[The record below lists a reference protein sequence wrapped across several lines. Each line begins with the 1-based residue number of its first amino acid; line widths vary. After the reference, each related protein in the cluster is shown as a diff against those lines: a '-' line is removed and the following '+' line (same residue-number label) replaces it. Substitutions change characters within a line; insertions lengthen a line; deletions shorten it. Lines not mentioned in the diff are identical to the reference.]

1 MQKEIE
7 ILAKYE
13 PWFHS
18 AVYADYMRALWQ
30 SDFDILI
37 PIYEK
42 WTGVKAD
49 GNMTCSKCKLNFI
62 RKLGKLYYKNKEEY
76 EKQSK
81 YTKGESHSKEREE
94 DRQHN
99 PTGTTNNKQQSKRSC
114 NTTGQRC
121 QPKAN
126 KNTKK

>member
-1 MQKEIE
+1 MQKDLE

-18 AVYADYMRALWQ
+18 AVYSDYMRALWK

-42 WTGVKAD
+42 WTGAKAK
-49 GNMTCSKCKLNFI
+49 GNMTCPKCKLNFI
-62 RKLGKLYYKNKEEY
+62 RELGKLYYKNKEY

-81 YTKGESHSKEREE
+81 QTEGESHSEERESI
-94 DRQHN
+94 RQTD
-99 PTGTTNNKQQSKRSC
+99 PTGTSNNRQQSKRSG
-114 NTTGQRC
+114 NTSCKGSKSKT
-121 QPKAN
+121 N
-126 KNTKK
+126 KSTKK